1 MLRSDNVSEQETAK
15 DMDDTRYRYRGFS
28 IIEDHGLLIGI
39 GDVEIN
45 DRMRR
50 IVVMARDSDHLRQ
63 DIDSIL
69 LP

>member
-1 MLRSDNVSEQETAK
+1 MNERDS
-15 DMDDTRYRYRGFS
+15 RYHYRGFS

-50 IVVMARDSDHLRQ
+50 IVVMARDKDHLRQ
-63 DIDSIL
+63 DIDSML

>member
-1 MLRSDNVSEQETAK
+1 MNERDS
-15 DMDDTRYRYRGFS
+15 RYHYRGFS

-50 IVVMARDSDHLRQ
+50 IVVMARNSDHLRQ
-63 DIDSIL
+63 DIDSML

>member
-1 MLRSDNVSEQETAK
+1 VNERDS
-15 DMDDTRYRYRGFS
+15 RYRYRGFS
-28 IIEDHGLLIGI
+28 IIEDHGLFIGLA
-39 GDVEIN
+39 DVEIN

-50 IVVMARDSDHLRQ
+50 IVIMARDSDHLRQ